1 MTRISHSTLTAV
13 VALAAAGCGSTRMT
27 DTQRAGSEMRLVSQA
42 IDRAVI
48 QLDFAELQGKTVF
61 LDTQYLDGTVDKGYL
76 ISSIRQQLLAHGA
89 LLQEERPKATYVVEP
104 RAGGVGTDKY
114 SLLVGM
120 PAMSLP
126 ALVPGV
132 PSAIPEIALIKKSD
146 QQGIAKIAVFAYNRV
161 TGRALWQSDLVEAS
175 SNLKDTWFFGTGPY
189 RRGSIQRD
197 AEFAGESLPRIPAAL
212 HVFPDEAAPKATE
225 IRPESARPA
234 RELLEV
240 PGVPAFGSTLFGGE
254 RHWFGSTR
262 PTVATRPEAA
272 APRALP
278 AEIVGPPWPAPPI
291 PQRP

>member
-1 MTRISHSTLTAV
+1 MTRISHLAGAVTL
-13 VALAAAGCGSTRMT
+13 ALATAGCGSTRMT

-42 IDRAVI
+42 IDRAVL

-104 RAGGVGTDKY
+104 RSGGVGTDKY
-114 SLLVGM
+114 SLLVGI
-120 PAMSLP
+120 PATSLP

-132 PSAIPEIALIKKSD
+132 PSAIPEIALVKKSD
-146 QQGIAKIAVFAYNRV
+146 QQGVAKIAVFAYNRT

-175 SNLKDTWFFGTGPY
+175 SNLKDTWYFGAGPY

-197 AEFAGESLPRIPAAL
+197 SEFAGEALPRIPAAL
-212 HVFPDEAAPKATE
+212 HVFPDEVPPKATE
-225 IRPESARPA
+225 IKPEKSPA
-234 RELLEV
+234 RAAPDPPPPV
-240 PGVPAFGSTLFGGE
+240 GFGSSLFGND
-254 RHWFGSTR
+254 RQWFAPTR
-262 PTVATRPEAA
+262 TAVTTGPEPQ

-278 AEIVGPPWPAPPI
+278 PEIVGPPWPAPPI
-291 PQRP
+291 PAKH